1 MQIQYSPRFQK
12 QYKDLSKTIKLV
24 TEKRELLFRSNPF
37 ALQLRTHKLKGRLN
51 GLWAFSIDYK
61 YRVIFEFIEN
71 DIVRFHSV
79 GDHKIYYR

>member
-1 MQIQYSPRFQK
+1 MQIQYSPRFEK
-12 QYKDLSKTIKLV
+12 QYKELSDTIKLA

-61 YRVIFEFIEN
+61 YRVFFEFIEN